1 MADDIINFEAAKQR
15 RRDAEGDADEAQWWE
30 THRALVEV
38 LVGSGRSVETSLI
51 TITLRAL
58 IDVLL
63 EQGVGIDEAKAH
75 IARTLA
81 VFR

>member
-1 MADDIINFEAAKQR
+1 MTDDIIDFETAKQR

-30 THRALVEV
+30 SHRRVVEALEA
-38 LVGSGRSVETSLI
+38 SGRSVERSLI
-51 TITLRAL
+51 TISLRAL

-63 EQGVGIDEAKAH
+63 DQGVGIDEAKEH
-75 IARTLA
+75 IARTLR